1 MSVRRTLACN
11 EIYNRIKTNRV
22 AIGLKSFKKVATT
35 QAKIEEAPICFMSY
49 GEDSIIKRSS
59 RSTSPF
65 GCTRSLEI
73 ILEFVCHEDID
84 VEEICANIRKFVL
97 SDPHPIYSES
107 GVVDTTTY
115 MVEDRTDGP
124 KGYGLPEIT
133 AMILVITL
141 VYVDEP

>member
-49 GEDSIIKRSS
+49 GEDAIIKRSS
-59 RSTSPF
+59 RSISPF

-73 ILEFVCHEDID
+73 FLEFVCHEDVNI
-84 VEEICANIRKFVL
+84 EEICAKIRTYVL
-97 SDPHPIYSES
+97 SDPNPIYSLT
-107 GVVDTTTY
+107 GVVDKTTY
-115 MVEDRTDGP
+115 MMEDRTEGP
-124 KGYGLPEIT
+124 KGYGLPEVQ
-133 AMILVITL
+133 AMILVIIL